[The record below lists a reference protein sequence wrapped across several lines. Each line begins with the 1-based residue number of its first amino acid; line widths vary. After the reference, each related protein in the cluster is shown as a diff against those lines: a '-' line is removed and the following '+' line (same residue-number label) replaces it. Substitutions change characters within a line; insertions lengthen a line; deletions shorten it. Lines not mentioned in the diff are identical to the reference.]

1 MKIGSSIQNVA
12 ERLKMIE
19 ESKQDILADPGA
31 LAMVAQIPDD
41 GSAAIVENSRLECE
55 LFLNP
60 SPFKVGR
67 DSYHINPLAHRQI
80 SSHLDIPKAYYDRML
95 TTKPE
100 LLAKN
105 VNGWMRDKTKKRL
118 IRTVGNP
125 DRNEFA
131 GTIRAFLSDRYRPL
145 DNYDLMGAI
154 MPVLQQYDFEIKSCE
169 LTETHF
175 YLKAI
180 VPTLT
185 TEISVGDTVALG
197 VCIRNSDVGCSSL
210 AIAPMVERLVCK
222 NGMTINALGKRKYH
236 VGRRFDAL
244 DDSSEF
250 ITAHISDEAREADD
264 KAYWLG
270 VRDTVAH
277 CANEAILED
286 VASVYRDAKDVP
298 IIGDTVEVVESIG
311 RKVGLGLEET
321 ESVMENLIRSG
332 ELSQYGVANAVT
344 RHSQDVED
352 YDRASKLESIGWNV
366 MTLGKGSF
374 SLN

>member
-1 MKIGSSIQNVA
+1 MRIGSSIQNVA
-12 ERLKMIE
+12 ERLKTIE
-19 ESKQDILADPGA
+19 DSKLDILADPGA

-55 LFLNP
+55 LFFNP

-125 DRNEFA
+125 N
-131 GTIRAFLSDRYRPL
+131 GIIRAFLSDRYRPL
-145 DNYDLMGAI
+145 DNYDLLGAI

-185 TEISVGDTVALG
+185 TDISVGDTVALG
-197 VCIRNSDVGCSSL
+197 VSIRNSDVGCSSL
-210 AIAPMVERLVCK
+210 AIAPLIERLICK
-222 NGMTINALGKRKYH
+222 NGSTINALGKRKYH

-244 DDSSEF
+244 DSSNEF

-264 KAYWLG
+264 KAFWLG

-286 VASVYRDAKDVP
+286 VASVYRDAKGVP

-311 RKVGLGLEET
+311 RKVGLTGAET
-321 ESVMENLIRSG
+321 TSVMEALIRDG
-332 ELSQYGVANAVT
+332 DTSQYGVANAVT

-352 YDRASKLESIGWNV
+352 YDRASQLESIGWNV
-366 MTLGKGSF
+366 MTLNKGSF
-374 SLN
+374 ALN

>member
-1 MKIGSSIQNVA
+1 MRIGSSIQNVA
-12 ERLKMIE
+12 ERLKTIE
-19 ESKQDILADPGA
+19 DSKLDILADPGA

-55 LFLNP
+55 LVLRP

-125 DRNEFA
+125 D
-131 GTIRAFLSDRYRPL
+131 GIIRAFLSDRYRPL
-145 DNYDLMGAI
+145 DNYDLLGAI
-154 MPVLQQYDFEIKSCE
+154 MPVLQQYDFEVKSCE

-185 TEISVGDTVALG
+185 TDISVGDTVALG

-210 AIAPMVERLVCK
+210 AIAPMVERLICK
-222 NGMTINALGKRKYH
+222 NGSTINARGKRKYH

-244 DDSSEF
+244 DSSNEF

-264 KAYWLG
+264 KAFWLG

-286 VASVYRDAKDVP
+286 VASVYRDAKGVP

-311 RKVGLGLEET
+311 RKVGLTGAET
-321 ESVMENLIRSG
+321 TSVMEALIRDG
-332 ELSQYGVANAVT
+332 DISQYGVANAVT

-352 YDRASKLESIGWNV
+352 YDRASQLESIGWNV
-366 MTLGKGSF
+366 MTLSKGSF
-374 SLN
+374 ALN